1 MLEADLLLDKR
12 RRSRSIEWS
21 TKSKAELTIKRA
33 RRVKLHGPES
43 LFIALGIQKSDSEE
57 YRVLIY

>member
-1 MLEADLLLDKR
+1 MLEADLLLEKR

-33 RRVKLHGPES
+33 RRVKLHDPES
-43 LFIALGIQKSDSEE
+43 LSIALGIQKSDSEE
-57 YRVLIY
+57 